1 MMNDI
6 RSAAIKA
13 FAKAQSE
20 MGKALKSA
28 VNPHFKAKYAD
39 LSDVVDACYP
49 ALNANGIGVM
59 QPCGRDD
66 GGAYVDTILLH
77 ESGVEFGSR
86 IYLVVGKSD
95 MQSMGSA
102 ITYARRYGL
111 LGMAG
116 LAPEDDDGNAATR
129 PADPPQRPAPAI
141 REPIHPP
148 AQPPVV
154 HTAVRD
160 RLVIAISKC
169 ATKQALT
176 KLWHDEGESLTELKN
191 NAHPMYLQVKEVF
204 RIAGTKASDD
214 GHRDEGKAA

>member
-1 MMNDI
+1 MDDN

-129 PADPPQRPAPAI
+129 PADPPPRPAPAI

-148 AQPPVV
+148 AQPQARNPRAIADSLLAAIAKAPTDDALDAATEGDKFAQAWNWLGLEAPAMSAEI
-154 HTAVRD
+154 HGAVKR
-160 RLVIAISKC
+160 R
-169 ATKQALT
+169 
-176 KLWHDEGESLTELKN
+176 KLEL
-191 NAHPMYLQVKEVF
+191 
-204 RIAGTKASDD
+204 
-214 GHRDEGKAA
+214 AA